1 MEQAKGLTH
10 DGGELAELS
19 RKHLWLHLSNHKMFE
34 GQAPLIMV
42 SGQGCMVK
50 DIQGKEYLDG
60 LSGGVW
66 CVNVGYGRESI
77 AKAVYDQLTVLP
89 YYAGSAGNPPYI
101 MLAAKLASL
110 VPKLEKVFISNS
122 GSEANE
128 KAFKMIRQLYAKKYP
143 GKKKYKIVFRDRDY
157 HGTTLA
163 TISASGQQERK
174 LGYEPFLD
182 GFAEMPHALCYRCQF
197 GKSYPGCN
205 IECARVLENV
215 VRKEGADSVAAVI
228 LEPITA
234 GGGIIV
240 PVPEYYPI
248 IQEICRKYGM
258 LLIMDEV
265 VNGFGRTGKM
275 FGFQHYKISPDI
287 ITSAKGIAS
296 AYMPL
301 SITMAKKEIFDEFV
315 VDTADTLGYFRDI
328 STYGGCAAACAAAIE
343 NIRIIEDE
351 NLVGQ
356 VASKGEY
363 LLAGLKELE
372 KLPMVGEVRGKGL
385 FAGIELVQDKKTK
398 KAADEKLLAQVV
410 GEAKAQG
417 ALIGRMNRSVPG
429 LNNVITMAP
438 PYIITKDE
446 IDRIVNTI
454 RSALN
459 KVR

>member
-1 MEQAKGLTH
+1 MYDSKQLV
-10 DGGELAELS
+10 DLS
-19 RKHLWLHLSNHKMFE
+19 RKHLWLHLSNHKAFE
-34 GQAPLIMV
+34 TSEPLIMTA
-42 SGQGCMVK
+42 GQGCMVK
-50 DIQGKEYLDG
+50 DIHGKEYLDG

-77 AKAVYDQLTVLP
+77 AKAVYDQMTVLP

-101 MLAAKLASL
+101 QLAAKLAEL
-110 VPKLEKVFISNS
+110 APELEKVFVSNS

-128 KAFKMIRQLYAKKYP
+128 KAFKIVRQLYAKKYP
-143 GKKKYKIVFRDRDY
+143 KQRKYKIVYRSRDY

-163 TISASGQQERK
+163 TISAGGQPERK
-174 LGYEPFLD
+174 MGYEPFLE
-182 GFAEMPHALCYRCQF
+182 GFVEMPHALCYRCQF

-205 IECARVLENV
+205 MECAHALEDV
-215 VRKEGADSVAAVI
+215 VKREGSDSVAAVI

-248 IQEICRKYGM
+248 IQEICRKYGL

-275 FGFQHYKISPDI
+275 FGYQHYNVSPDM

-315 VDTADTLGYFRDI
+315 VDASDPMGYFRDI

-351 NLVGQ
+351 KLVDQ
-356 VASKGEY
+356 VAEKGEY
-363 LLAGLKELE
+363 LIAKLKELE
-372 KLPMVGEVRGKGL
+372 AMPLVGEVRGKGL

-398 KAADEKLLAQVV
+398 APADEKTLVQIV

-417 ALIGRMNRSVPG
+417 VLIGRMNRSMPG
-429 LNNVITMAP
+429 LNNVLTMAP
-438 PYIITKDE
+438 PYIITKEE
-446 IDRIVNTI
+446 IDRIVNVTKD
-454 RSALN
+454 ALS
-459 KVR
+459 KAR

>member
-1 MEQAKGLTH
+1 MYDSKQLV
-10 DGGELAELS
+10 ELS
-19 RKHLWLHLSNHKMFE
+19 RKHLWLHLTNHKAFE
-34 GQAPLIMV
+34 TNEPLIMV
-42 SGQGCMVK
+42 AGQGCMVT
-50 DIQGKEYLDG
+50 DIHGNEYLDG

-77 AKAVYDQLTVLP
+77 AKAVYDQLNVLP

-101 MLAAKLASL
+101 QLAAKLASL
-110 VPKLEKVFISNS
+110 VPELEKVFVSNS

-128 KAFKMIRQLYAKKYP
+128 KAFKIVRQLYAKKFP
-143 GKKKYKIVFRDRDY
+143 GKKKYKIVYRSRDY

-163 TISASGQQERK
+163 TISAGGQPERK
-174 LGYEPFLD
+174 IGYEPFLE
-182 GFAEMPHALCYRCQF
+182 GFVEMPHALCYRCHF

-205 IECARVLENV
+205 MECAHALEDV
-215 VRKEGADSVAAVI
+215 VKQQGEDSVAAVI

-275 FGFQHYKISPDI
+275 FGFQHYQVSPDI

-301 SITMAKKEIFDEFV
+301 SITMAKNEIFDEFV
-315 VDTADTLGYFRDI
+315 VDAADPMGYFRDI

-351 NLVGQ
+351 NLVEQ

-363 LLAGLKELE
+363 LMAKLKELE
-372 KLPMVGEVRGKGL
+372 ELPIVGEVRGKGL
-385 FAGIELVQDKKTK
+385 FAGIELVLDKKTK
-398 KAADEKLLAQVV
+398 QPADEKTLVQVV

-417 ALIGRMNRSVPG
+417 VLIGRMNRSMPG
-429 LNNVITMAP
+429 FNNVLTMAP
-438 PYIITKDE
+438 PFIITKDE
-446 IDRIVNTI
+446 IDRMVNAI
-454 RSALN
+454 KNALN
-459 KVR
+459 KVK